1 MDDIALA
8 WADEGRAAAIVRVAA
23 AEGLGP
29 RPSGDVLL
37 VDGDGT
43 TAGSVLGG
51 AVQADAIGAAR
62 SLLTSDDGQRLVDLA
77 VGTDDA
83 TAAGLTCGGTVSL
96 LVQRLADVPTRL
108 WDVRAAGRP
117 VALVTLFGGA
127 AMVVEASG
135 TTTGSLGDE
144 ELDGAARRE
153 AQSALGSG
161 GASVAV
167 VETGERR
174 LLVESWNPLPHVVVV
189 GAGDLATALSR
200 QAELLGWTSAVSI
213 TVDGALAEVEAAGSL
228 ALVVID
234 HDPGVATPVLAAA
247 LRRGGGYVGALGSR
261 RTQVTRRTHLV
272 NAGVGEDDIARMHG
286 PTGLDLGARSA
297 AETAVSIV
305 AEIIAERSGR
315 SAVPLATTTGRI
327 SA

>member
-117 VALVTLFGGA
+117 VALVTAFGGA

-135 TTTGSLGDE
+135 TTTGSLGDD
-144 ELDGAARRE
+144 ELNGAARRE

-234 HDPGVATPVLAAA
+234 HDPRVATPVLAAA

-315 SAVPLATTTGRI
+315 SAVPLATATGRI